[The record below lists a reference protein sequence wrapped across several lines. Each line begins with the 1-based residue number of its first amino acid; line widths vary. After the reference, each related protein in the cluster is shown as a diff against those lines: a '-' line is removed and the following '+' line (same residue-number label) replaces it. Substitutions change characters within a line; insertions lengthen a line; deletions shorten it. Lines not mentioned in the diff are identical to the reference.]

1 MRYTEYERMR
11 YFRVGQAWSDRK
23 LCAVRNVASLV
34 AAVVVYE
41 LTVPISLLTGRYSEY
56 NIDYIA
62 TKWAGTTLEG
72 LKVPTD

>member
-1 MRYTEYERMR
+1 MRYTEYERMK

-41 LTVPISLLTGRYSEY
+41 LTVPITRRSLRSVWESDAMTQCVTSL
-56 NIDYIA
+56 
-62 TKWAGTTLEG
+62 
-72 LKVPTD
+72 